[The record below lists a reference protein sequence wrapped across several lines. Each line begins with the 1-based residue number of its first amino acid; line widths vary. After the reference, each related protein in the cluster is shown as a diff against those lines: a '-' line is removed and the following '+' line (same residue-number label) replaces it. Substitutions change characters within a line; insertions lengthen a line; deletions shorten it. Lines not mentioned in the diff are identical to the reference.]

1 MTPFEDI
8 LNKFFALIK
17 DTDYDKL
24 TDEELVELSIIYFEF
39 ACAKFKELKK
49 DLTFFKQEGQFY
61 IVDDLTSE
69 EQVIIAYG
77 MTVYWYEEKVNY
89 NRMLKNIVNTK
100 DFNHLSQANTLLRLT
115 ELLDYHRR
123 EFNRLRKAYTMNYK
137 DFEGFN

>member
-1 MTPFEDI
+1 MTPFNDI

-17 DTDYDKL
+17 DTDYNKL
-24 TDEELVELSIIYFEF
+24 TDDELVELSKVYFDF
-39 ACAKFKELKK
+39 ACTKFKELKK
-49 DLTFFKQEGQFY
+49 DLTFIKQDNKFY
-61 IVDDLTSE
+61 LVDELTTE

-89 NRMLKNIVNTK
+89 NRMLRNVVNTK

-123 EFNRLRKAYTMNYK
+123 EFNRLRKAYTENYK

>member
-1 MTPFEDI
+1 MTPFNDI
-8 LNKFFALIK
+8 LSKFFALIK
-17 DTDYDKL
+17 DTDYNKL
-24 TDEELVELSIIYFEF
+24 TDEELVELSKIYFDF
-39 ACAKFKELKK
+39 SCAKFKELKK
-49 DLTFFKQEGQFY
+49 DLTFVKQGGQFY
-61 IVDDLTSE
+61 LAESLTTE
-69 EQVIIAYG
+69 EQIIIAYG

-89 NRMLKNIVNTK
+89 NRMLRNVVNTK

>member
-17 DTDYDKL
+17 DTDYNKL
-24 TDEELVELSIIYFEF
+24 TDEELVELSKIYFDF
-39 ACAKFKELKK
+39 SCAKFKELKK
-49 DLTFFKQEGQFY
+49 DLTFVKQGGQFY
-61 IVDDLTSE
+61 LAESLTTE
-69 EQVIIAYG
+69 EQIIIAYG

-89 NRMLKNIVNTK
+89 NRMLRNVVNTK

-115 ELLDYHRR
+115 ELLDYHRK
-123 EFNRLRKAYTMNYK
+123 EFNRLRKAYTENYK

>member
-1 MTPFEDI
+1 MTPFNDI

-17 DTDYDKL
+17 DTDYNKL
-24 TDEELVELSIIYFEF
+24 TDEELVELSKIYFDF
-39 ACAKFKELKK
+39 SCAKFKELKK
-49 DLTFFKQEGQFY
+49 DLTFVKQGGQFY
-61 IVDDLTSE
+61 LAESLTTE
-69 EQVIIAYG
+69 EQIIIAYG

-89 NRMLKNIVNTK
+89 NRMLRNVVNTK

-123 EFNRLRKAYTMNYK
+123 EFNRLRKAYTENYK

>member
-1 MTPFEDI
+1 MTPFNDI

-17 DTDYDKL
+17 DTDYNKL
-24 TDEELVELSIIYFEF
+24 TDEELVELSKIYFDF
-39 ACAKFKELKK
+39 SCAKFKELKK
-49 DLTFFKQEGQFY
+49 DLTFVKQGGQFY
-61 IVDDLTSE
+61 LAESLTTE

-89 NRMLKNIVNTK
+89 NRMLRNVVNTK

-115 ELLDYHRR
+115 ELLDYHRK
-123 EFNRLRKAYTMNYK
+123 EFNRLRKAYTENYK